1 MKTMMKNY
9 FFVLMLF
16 IFIDITYSQAQSG
29 NKLSVLP
36 LLNEGELRYKELVE
50 KSNKT
55 ITRFEIDLVNQSS
68 NKYTTVNL
76 VSGRTYSIMLS
87 GELNIINGIELKIYT
102 YSNRSNRVLVMN
114 VDNSTRNLE
123 TTFKPDKSDY
133 YEFEII
139 GKNFS
144 AGNKVGR
151 YCLIIAN

>member
-1 MKTMMKNY
+1 MKKH
-9 FFVLMLF
+9 FFVLILF
-16 IFIDITYSQAQSG
+16 FCEAITYSQAQSG
-29 NKLSVLP
+29 KMLSILP

-50 KSNKT
+50 KYNKT
-55 ITRFEIDLVNQSS
+55 ITRFEIDLVNPSS
-68 NKYTTVNL
+68 NKSTTVNL
-76 VSGRTYSIMLS
+76 VSGRTYSILLT

-102 YSNRSNRVLVMN
+102 FSNRSNRVLVKN
-114 VDNSTRNLE
+114 VENSTRMLE

-151 YCLIIAN
+151 YCLIIGN